1 MMFTIQMSGKEG
13 GEGERKLNDE
23 NGNKEFEFRFV
34 SVANFP
40 SNPFPIASHR
50 I

>member
-23 NGNKEFEFRFV
+23 NGNKSSFVFRRE
-34 SVANFP
+34 FP